1 MSTIDQGLA
10 RVRADLRV
18 AVQRDIRRR
27 QRRRRLSRLGIVPAV
42 VLTSAGAAIAF
53 AAQLGEPDRES
64 SAGPA
69 IAWPPSSAIPLPSR

>member
-1 MSTIDQGLA
+1 MSTIDHGLA
-10 RVRADLRV
+10 RVRADLQV